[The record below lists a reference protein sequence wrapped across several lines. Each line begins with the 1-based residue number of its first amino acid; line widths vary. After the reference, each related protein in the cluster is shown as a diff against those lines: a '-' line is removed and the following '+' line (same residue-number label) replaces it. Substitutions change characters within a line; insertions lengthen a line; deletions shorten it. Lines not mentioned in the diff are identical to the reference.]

1 MKICKLDGLSLVL
14 MTRDE
19 HCPPHLH
26 VEGANG
32 WTARFQFS
40 FWHNNAFL
48 WDVTPQNAVPGV
60 PLTENLRLML
70 EAPANL
76 RRAREKW
83 WGMKSSVCLEN
94 LLWDMSRQTVFR
106 SKTAGPDVRRIRR
119 AFFVQQE
126 YKTVLTL
133 EGISSPLEIEL

>member
-1 MKICKLDGLSLVL
+1 MKICKLNGLSLVL

-40 FWHNNAFL
+40 FWHNDAFL
-48 WDVTPQNAVPGV
+48 WDVTPNDADPAAS
-60 PLTENLRLML
+60 LTEGLRLML
-70 EAPANL
+70 EEPANL

-83 WGMKSSVCLEN
+83 WSMKGSVCLDN
-94 LLWDMSRQTVFR
+94 LLWDF
-106 SKTAGPDVRRIRR
+106 SKQAVVSGKSSCPGVHRIKK
-119 AFFVQQE
+119 AIFMQQQYE
-126 YKTVLTL
+126 TVLTL